1 MNQFSLLF
9 EHPDE
14 GRRYLTIEYTD
25 EEQGEKYDAYLSPEM
40 NTPLTERKWI
50 ASVNSIIDNP
60 VEYVLPRIAEL
71 GYTPVFD
78 RDIYTVAL
86 MRGKE
91 TVSSLRTAMRALS
104 DNTIGDVRLLTVC
117 FYDPGKGLR
126 WDDEDAIVLK
136 VAVREESE
144 NKYRI
149 VLEIVGENGT
159 RYCDF
164 ECAPDCMIEKI
175 ADDLCEMTTNL
186 KKYGIMPAS
195 LNVLGD

>member
-1 MNQFSLLF
+1 MNDFNRLF

-14 GRRYLTIEYTD
+14 GRRYLTIEYTED
-25 EEQGEKYDAYLSPEM
+25 EQGERYDAYLSPEM
-40 NTPLTERKWI
+40 NTPLTERRWI
-50 ASVNSIIDNP
+50 LSVNGIIDNP
-60 VEYVLPRIAEL
+60 MEYVLPRIAEL

-78 RDIYTVAL
+78 RDIYTDAL

-91 TVSSLRTAMRALS
+91 
-104 DNTIGDVRLLTVC
+104 TVC

-126 WDDEDAIVLK
+126 WDNEEAIVLK
-136 VAVREESE
+136 VTVREESE

-164 ECAPDCMIEKI
+164 ECAPDSMIEKI

-186 KKYGIMPAS
+186 KKYGIVPAS
-195 LNVLGD
+195 INVLGD

>member
-1 MNQFSLLF
+1 MNDFSLFF

-14 GRRYLTIEYTD
+14 GRRYLTLEYTD
-25 EEQGEKYDAYLSPEM
+25 DESGERYDAYLSPEM
-40 NTPLTERKWI
+40 NTPLTERRWI
-50 ASVNSIIDNP
+50 LSVNGIIDNP

-78 RDIYTVAL
+78 RDIYTAAL

-91 TVSSLRTAMRALS
+91 TVSSLRTAIKVMS

-117 FYDPGKGLR
+117 FYDSGKGLR
-126 WDDEDAIVLK
+126 WDNEEAIVLK
-136 VAVREESE
+136 VTVREESE

-164 ECAPDCMIEKI
+164 ECAPDCMIEQI
-175 ADDLCEMTTNL
+175 AEDLCEMTTNL
-186 KKYGIMPAS
+186 KKYGIVPAS
-195 LNVLGD
+195 INVLGD

>member
-1 MNQFSLLF
+1 M
-9 EHPDE
+9 
-14 GRRYLTIEYTD
+14 TIEYTD
-25 EEQGEKYDAYLSPEM
+25 GEQGERYDAYLSPEM
-40 NTPLTERKWI
+40 NTPLTERRWI
-50 ASVNSIIDNP
+50 LSVNGIIDNP
-60 VEYVLPRIAEL
+60 MEYVLPRIAEL

-91 TVSSLRTAMRALS
+91 TVSSLRTAIRVMS
-104 DNTIGDVRLLTVC
+104 DNTIGDARLLTVC
-117 FYDPGKGLR
+117 FYESGKGLR
-126 WDDEDAIVLK
+126 WDSEEAIVLK

-164 ECAPDCMIEKI
+164 ECAPDSMIETI

-186 KKYGIMPAS
+186 KKYGIVPAS
-195 LNVLGD
+195 INVLGD

>member
-1 MNQFSLLF
+1 M
-9 EHPDE
+9 
-14 GRRYLTIEYTD
+14 TIEYTD
-25 EEQGEKYDAYLSPEM
+25 GEQGEKHDAYLSPEM
-40 NTPLTERKWI
+40 NTPLTERRWI
-50 ASVNSIIDNP
+50 LSVNGIIDNP
-60 VEYVLPRIAEL
+60 MEYVLPRIAEL

-78 RDIYTVAL
+78 RDIYTDAL

-117 FYDPGKGLR
+117 FYEPGKGLR

-136 VAVREESE
+136 VTVREESE

-164 ECAPDCMIEKI
+164 ECAPDCMVEKI

>member
-1 MNQFSLLF
+1 M
-9 EHPDE
+9 
-14 GRRYLTIEYTD
+14 TIEYT
-25 EEQGEKYDAYLSPEM
+25 EGEHGERYDAYLSPEI

-50 ASVNSIIDNP
+50 ASVNGIIDNP
-60 VEYVLPRIAEL
+60 VEYVLPSIAEL

-78 RDIYTVAL
+78 RDIYTDAL

-104 DNTIGDVRLLTVC
+104 DNTIGDARLLTVC

-126 WDDEDAIVLK
+126 WDSEDAIVLK
-136 VAVREESE
+136 VTVREESE

-186 KKYGIMPAS
+186 KKYRIMPAS